1 MTSPLVT
8 SSSTFGQNGREFFFA
23 TVPGVSCADALNLA
37 SASLSSVEDLLGQLV
52 QIEESCHVA
61 FAIRALAS
69 QAKALVDASV
79 MAFESAEAPFAPQN
93 KTSPVCRVEVS
104 A

>member
-1 MTSPLVT
+1 MTSPFVT
-8 SSSTFGQNGREFFFA
+8 TSSTFGQNGREFFFA

-69 QAKALVDASV
+69 QAKALIDSSV
-79 MAFESAEAPFAPQN
+79 TAFELAEVPAPQN
-93 KTSPVCRVEVS
+93 KTSPACGAEVS

>member
-1 MTSPLVT
+1 MTLPFVT
-8 SSSTFGQNGREFFFA
+8 TSSTFGQNGREFFFA

-69 QAKALVDASV
+69 QAKALIDSSV
-79 MAFESAEAPFAPQN
+79 TAFELAEVPAPQN
-93 KTSPVCRVEVS
+93 KTSPACGAEVS